1 MDIKELIEALTI
13 KEDHINI
20 EAKQDSTWGG
30 IVRRELAKL
39 GLHINPNEKD
49 FTLPVADL
57 IDFADAIYQMGFED
71 GANSEMK
78 ESVNET
84 MERYLSVEP
93 NEAHKDKETLVLY
106 YGPAV
111 VDSAMIDL
119 KDPLHTTDQ
128 EVREL
133 AKTLFDNI
141 TDDIRV
147 AWF

>member
-93 NEAHKDKETLVLY
+93 VDEGKAIEVFLYLGDKKSENSFMLDKAY
-106 YGPAV
+106 IGNDKAV
-111 VDSAMIDL
+111 R
-119 KDPLHTTDQ
+119 KQ
-128 EVREL
+128 
-133 AKTLFDNI
+133 AKYEFDNI

-147 AWF
+147 QWY